1 MVFGLFFLPLSRIW
15 SQKSDLINKSFTR
28 FLLQSLPEK
37 GKRIFTTIGTRYK
50 SLTCSKTQFYNRLTQ
65 QKNEFINTIN
75 GRD

>member
-37 GKRIFTTIGTRYK
+37 ERGF
-50 SLTCSKTQFYNRLTQ
+50 SQ
-65 QKNEFINTIN
+65 QSGLDINH
-75 GRD
+75 